1 VLNSVVLDYHDGRLQ
16 LAHLPELELMLKPE
30 IKNQI
35 KASIEKKLSVSL
47 AVEFVARPTLGVETP
62 QQASL
67 REQEE
72 ERRAAIL
79 RIREHGMVR
88 QLKRLFNAEL
98 VETSVRKHNTQ

>member
-1 VLNSVVLDYHDGRLQ
+1 MLDYHDGRLQ